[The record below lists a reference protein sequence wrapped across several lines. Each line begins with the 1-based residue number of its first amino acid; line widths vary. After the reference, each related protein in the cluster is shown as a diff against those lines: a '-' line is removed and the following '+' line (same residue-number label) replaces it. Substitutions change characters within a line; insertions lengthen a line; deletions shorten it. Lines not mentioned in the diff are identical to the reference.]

1 MAKITAYIPEPT
13 DTYDVNNQRQ
23 ILESLNTIKNQLNF
37 GYQQDLINEQAA
49 MLQFM
54 YGNQNGFGCDTGSA
68 SNPTVIVPGGNSVDA
83 FGRLRV
89 SNPLTIF
96 DSKSIMSQ
104 NSLFDPSTA
113 NGGTVSYTAN
123 KSTVNLNVTEA
134 AGSKTIRQSKRVMSY
149 QPGKSLLIF
158 NTFVMNTLT
167 ANLKQKVGLFDANNG
182 IFFTADG
189 TTLKI
194 VRRTYTSGAAV
205 DTEISQ
211 SSWNGDTLNG
221 TGASGFTLNADTS
234 NILFIDIEWLGVG
247 SVRVGFVI
255 NGQLIT
261 AHTFYNANSLTT
273 VYMQTANL
281 PIRYEIERA
290 GTLTAGTYTLQQIC
304 SSCIS
309 EGGYQPEGLQQ
320 MIGTTTLSTGV
331 NLSTANTYYNIATIR
346 IKSGRPYAVIVPAG
360 IDVLNVS
367 NNDFEWGLF
376 VNATLTSSFS
386 YTSFSDNVEYDLQT
400 TAFSTAGTRIAGGY
414 MGGKT
419 APFTLGGD
427 FIAFS
432 NQLGQTIAGVS
443 DTLTLGV
450 RPGTA
455 NGDVAGLIKWFDL
468 T

>member
-1 MAKITAYIPEPT
+1 MSC
-13 DTYDVNNQRQ
+13 DNVNVTTQP
-23 ILESLNTIKNQLNF
+23 IS
-37 GYQQDLINEQAA
+37 
-49 MLQFM
+49 
-54 YGNQNGFGCDTGSA
+54 
-68 SNPTVIVPGGNSVDA
+68 VGGNNVDA
-83 FGRLRV
+83 FGRIRV

-113 NGGTVSYTAN
+113 SGASITYTAN

-134 AGSKTIRQSKRVMSY
+134 ASSKAIRQSKRVMSY

-205 DTEISQ
+205 DTEVNQ
-211 SSWNGDTLNG
+211 SSWNGDKLDG
-221 TGASGFTLNADTS
+221 TGASGFTLDAAKS

-309 EGGYQPEGLQQ
+309 EGGYSPQGLEE
-320 MIGTTTLSTGV
+320 MIGTAQINAGV
-331 NLSTANTYYNIATIR
+331 NLTTVNTYYNIATIR
-346 IKSGRPYAVIVPAG
+346 IKTSRPYAVIVPAG
-360 IDVLNVS
+360 VDVLNVS
-367 NNDFEWGLF
+367 NGDFEWGLF
-376 VNATLTSSFS
+376 INATLSSPFS

-414 MGGKT
+414 LGGKT

-427 FIAFS
+427 FIAFA

-455 NGDVAGLIKWFDL
+455 NGDVSGLLKWYDL

>member
-1 MAKITAYIPEPT
+1 MSCENINVGNGQLITI
-13 DTYDVNNQRQ
+13 
-23 ILESLNTIKNQLNF
+23 
-37 GYQQDLINEQAA
+37 
-49 MLQFM
+49 
-54 YGNQNGFGCDTGSA
+54 
-68 SNPTVIVPGGNSVDA
+68 GGNNVDA

-96 DSKSIMSQ
+96 DSKNIMSQ
-104 NSLFDPSTA
+104 NTLFNSTTV
-113 NGGTVSYTAN
+113 NGGSITYTAN

-134 AGSKTIRQSKRVMSY
+134 ASSKTVRQSNRVMSY

-221 TGASGFTLNADTS
+221 TGASGFTLNAAAS

-247 SVRVGFVI
+247 AVRVGFVI

-309 EGGYQPEGLQQ
+309 EGGYSPQGVEQ
-320 MIGTTTLSTGV
+320 MISTDTVSAGV

-346 IKSGRPYAVIVPAG
+346 IRASRPYAVIVPSG
-360 IDVLNVS
+360 VDVLNIS
-367 NNDFEWGLF
+367 NGDFEWGLF
-376 VNATLTSSFS
+376 VNATLTSAFS
-386 YTSFSDNVEYDLQT
+386 YSTFSDNVETDRQT
-400 TAFSTAGTRIAGGY
+400 TAFATEGTRIAGGY
-414 MGGKT
+414 LGGKT

-427 FIAFS
+427 FIAFA

-455 NGDVAGLIKWFDL
+455 NGDVSGLLKWYDL

>member
-1 MAKITAYIPEPT
+1 MSCENINVGNGQLITI
-13 DTYDVNNQRQ
+13 
-23 ILESLNTIKNQLNF
+23 
-37 GYQQDLINEQAA
+37 
-49 MLQFM
+49 
-54 YGNQNGFGCDTGSA
+54 
-68 SNPTVIVPGGNSVDA
+68 GGNNVDA

-89 SNPLTIF
+89 SEPLTIF
-96 DSKSIMSQ
+96 DSKNIMSK
-104 NSLFDPSTA
+104 NNLFDESTA

-134 AGSKTIRQSKRVMSY
+134 ASSKTIRQSKRVMSY

-221 TGASGFTLNADTS
+221 TGASGYTLNAATS

-290 GTLTAGTYTLQQIC
+290 GTISAGTYTLQQIC

-309 EGGYQPEGLQQ
+309 EGGYSPQGVEQ
-320 MIGTTTLSTGV
+320 MISTDTVSAGV
-331 NLSTANTYYNIATIR
+331 NLSTANVYYNIATIR
-346 IKSGRPYAVIVPAG
+346 IKASRPYAVIVPSG
-360 IDVLNVS
+360 VDVLNIS
-367 NNDFEWGLF
+367 NGDFEWGLF
-376 VNATLTSSFS
+376 VNATLASSFS

-414 MGGKT
+414 LGGKT

-427 FIAFS
+427 FIAFA

-455 NGDVAGLIKWFDL
+455 NGDVSGLLKWYDL

>member
-1 MAKITAYIPEPT
+1 MSCDNLNVGSGELITI
-13 DTYDVNNQRQ
+13 
-23 ILESLNTIKNQLNF
+23 
-37 GYQQDLINEQAA
+37 
-49 MLQFM
+49 
-54 YGNQNGFGCDTGSA
+54 
-68 SNPTVIVPGGNSVDA
+68 GGNNVDA

-96 DSKSIMSQ
+96 DSKNIMSQ
-104 NSLFDPSTA
+104 NTLFNSTTV
-113 NGGTVSYTAN
+113 NGGSVTYTAN

-134 AGSKTIRQSKRVMSY
+134 ASSKTVRQSNRVMSY

-211 SSWNGDTLNG
+211 SSWNGDKLNG
-221 TGASGFTLNADTS
+221 TGSSGFTLDPATS

-261 AHTFYNANSLTT
+261 AHTFYNANNLTT

-309 EGGYQPEGLQQ
+309 EGGYSPEGLEQ
-320 MIGTTTLSTGV
+320 MVGTGTVSAGV

-346 IKSGRPYAVIVPAG
+346 IKTSRPYAVIVPAG
-360 IDVLNVS
+360 LDILNIS
-367 NNDFEWGLF
+367 NGDFEWGLF
-376 VNATLTSSFS
+376 VNATPSSPFS
-386 YTSFSDNVEYDLQT
+386 YSSFSDNVEYDLT
-400 TAFSTAGTRIAGGY
+400 TSDLTSTGTRIAGGY
-414 MGGKT
+414 LGGKT
-419 APFTLGGD
+419 APFALGGD

-450 RPGTA
+450 RPGSA
-455 NGDVAGLIKWFDL
+455 NGDVSGLLKWYDL

>member
-1 MAKITAYIPEPT
+1 MAKISAYIPEPT
-13 DTYDVNNQRQ
+13 QNYDVNNQRQ
-23 ILESLNTIKNQLNF
+23 ILEAINTIKDQLNF
-37 GYQQDLINEQAA
+37 GYQQDLVNQQNA
-49 MLQFM
+49 MTQFI
-54 YGNQNGFGCDTGSA
+54 YGTQSGSFCPQQPIEIA
-68 SNPTVIVPGGNSVDA
+68 GGGGSNAYDA

-96 DSKSIMSQ
+96 DSKSIMSK
-104 NSLFDPSTA
+104 NTLFDESAT
-113 NGGTVSYTAN
+113 NGGSVTYTAN

-167 ANLKQKVGLFDANNG
+167 ENLKQKVGLFDANNG

-194 VRRTYTSGAAV
+194 IRRTYTSGAAV

-211 SSWNGDTLNG
+211 LSWNGDKLDG
-221 TGASGFTLNADTS
+221 TGASGFDLDPATS

-261 AHTFYNANSLTT
+261 AHTFYNANNLTT

-290 GTLTAGTYTLQQIC
+290 GTLTAGTYILQQIC

-309 EGGYQPEGLQQ
+309 EGGYSPEGLEQ
-320 MIGTTTLSTGV
+320 MVGTGTVSAGV

-346 IKSGRPYAVIVPAG
+346 IKTSRPYAVIVPAG
-360 IDVLNVS
+360 LDILNIS
-367 NNDFEWGLF
+367 NGDFEWGLF
-376 VNATLTSSFS
+376 VNATPSSPFS
-386 YTSFSDNVEYDLQT
+386 YSSFSDNVEYDLT
-400 TAFSTAGTRIAGGY
+400 TSDLTSTGTRIAGGY
-414 MGGKT
+414 LGGKT
-419 APFTLGGD
+419 APFALGGD

-455 NGDVAGLIKWFDL
+455 NGDVSGLLKWYDL

>member
-1 MAKITAYIPEPT
+1 MSCNN
-13 DTYDVNNQRQ
+13 VNPYTQPVS
-23 ILESLNTIKNQLNF
+23 I
-37 GYQQDLINEQAA
+37 
-49 MLQFM
+49 
-54 YGNQNGFGCDTGSA
+54 
-68 SNPTVIVPGGNSVDA
+68 GGNNVDA

-96 DSKSIMSQ
+96 DSKNIMSK
-104 NSLFDPSTA
+104 NSLFDESTA
-113 NGGTVSYTAN
+113 NGGTVTYTAN

-134 AGSKTIRQSKRVMSY
+134 SGSKTIRQSKRVMSY

-158 NTFVMNTLT
+158 NTFVMNEPI

-194 VRRTYTSGAAV
+194 VRRTYTSGAPV
-205 DTEISQ
+205 DTEVSQ
-211 SSWNGDTLNG
+211 SSWNGDKLNG
-221 TGASGFTLNADTS
+221 TGPSGFTLSADKS

-261 AHTFYNANSLTT
+261 AHTFNNANSLTT

-281 PIRYEIERA
+281 PIRYEIERS
-290 GTLTAGTYTLQQIC
+290 GTLAAGTYTLQQIC

-309 EGGYQPEGLQQ
+309 EGGYSPEGLQK
-320 MIGTTTLSTGV
+320 MIGTSQINAGV
-331 NLSTANTYYNIATIR
+331 NLTTANTYYNIATIK
-346 IKSGRPYAVIVPAG
+346 IKSSRPYAVIVPAG
-360 IDVLNVS
+360 IDVLNIS

-376 VNATLTSSFS
+376 FNATPSSAFS
-386 YTSFSDNVEYDLQT
+386 YTSFDDNIEYDLT
-400 TAFSTAGTRIAGGY
+400 TVDLTATGTRVAGGY

-419 APFTLGGD
+419 APFALGGD

-432 NQLGQTIAGVS
+432 NQLGQTISGTS

-450 RPGTA
+450 RSGTA
-455 NGDVAGLIKWFDL
+455 NGDVSGLIKWFDL

>member
-1 MAKITAYIPEPT
+1 
-13 DTYDVNNQRQ
+13 
-23 ILESLNTIKNQLNF
+23 
-37 GYQQDLINEQAA
+37 
-49 MLQFM
+49 
-54 YGNQNGFGCDTGSA
+54 
-68 SNPTVIVPGGNSVDA
+68 
-83 FGRLRV
+83 
-89 SNPLTIF
+89 
-96 DSKSIMSQ
+96 
-104 NSLFDPSTA
+104 
-113 NGGTVSYTAN
+113 
-123 KSTVNLNVTEA
+123 
-134 AGSKTIRQSKRVMSY
+134 MSY

-194 VRRTYTSGAAV
+194 VRRTYTSGAPV

-211 SSWNGDTLNG
+211 SSWNGDILNG
-221 TGASGFTLNADTS
+221 TGASGFTLNAATS

-309 EGGYQPEGLQQ
+309 EGGYSPQGLEE
-320 MIGTTTLSTGV
+320 MIGTGTVSAGV
-331 NLSTANTYYNIATIR
+331 NLPTANTYYNIATIKIR
-346 IKSGRPYAVIVPAG
+346 ASRPYAVIVPAG
-360 IDVLNVS
+360 VDILNIS
-367 NNDFEWGLF
+367 NGDFEWGLF
-376 VNATLTSSFS
+376 INATPSSAFS
-386 YTSFSDNVEYDLQT
+386 YTNFSDNVQYDLT
-400 TAFSTAGTRIAGGY
+400 TVDLTSTGTRVAGGY
-414 MGGKT
+414 LGGKT

-427 FIAFS
+427 FIAFA

-455 NGDVAGLIKWFDL
+455 NGDVSGLLKWYDL